1 MIFLLQ
7 LCCVSLKRFNII
19 SDIQLVIKYRDI
31 TKYTIA
37 KDVYNIGKDD
47 YRSVFFHLVQLN
59 RKDLERVAKDDGQP
73 IWVVN
78 LARAILKDTGRGEYK
93 TIDAMF
99 EKFITERDVV
109 CGNSATLVASIP
121 ERVLLELADRLQDED
136 YDKMA
141 SE

>member
-1 MIFLLQ
+1 MANKNI
-7 LCCVSLKRFNII
+7 VEAGRRTRFSSENQPKK
-19 SDIQLVIKYRDI
+19 SGRKPKL
-31 TKYTIA
+31 YTIA